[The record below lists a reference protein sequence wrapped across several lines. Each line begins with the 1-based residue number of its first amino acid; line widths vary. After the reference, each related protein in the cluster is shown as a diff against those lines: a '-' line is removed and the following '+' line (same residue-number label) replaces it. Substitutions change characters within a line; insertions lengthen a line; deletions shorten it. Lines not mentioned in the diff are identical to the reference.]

1 MSVGD
6 DARRYLRAHTLGVLS
21 THSASVSGYPFGSV
35 VPFVTDHAAR
45 PVILISALAEHTRS
59 LLRDPRASLVVHD
72 FSVADA
78 AGPRLTLV
86 GDASPCPDA
95 AGGARYVRFF
105 PEATRLLELGGFSF
119 WQLEPVKA
127 LFIRG
132 FGNIDWLPG
141 EALSPPSHALGEA
154 EAEIVAHMNEHHASA
169 LADYCRYV
177 HDMHTSTPRM
187 IGIDCDGFDVRAGE
201 RVLRFAFESVVCNA
215 ADARQA
221 LVKLAQQ
228 ARRN

>member
-1 MSVGD
+1 MSVGE
-6 DARRYLRAHTLGVLS
+6 DARRYLRGHTLGMLS

-35 VPFVTDHAAR
+35 VPFVTDHFGR
-45 PVILISALAEHTRS
+45 LVILTSALAEHTRS
-59 LLRDPRASLVVHD
+59 LLRDPRASFVVHD
-72 FSVADA
+72 CSVADT

-86 GDASPCPDA
+86 GDASPCHDA
-95 AGGARYVRFF
+95 ASEARYLRFF
-105 PEATRLLELGGFSF
+105 PAAARLLELGGFSF

-132 FGNIDWLPG
+132 FGSIDWIAGAALLP
-141 EALSPPSHALGEA
+141 PPHALGAA

-169 LADYCRYV
+169 LADYCHHV
-177 HDMHTSTPRM
+177 HGVHASTPRM

-201 RVLRFAFESVVCNA
+201 RMLRFAFEGVICDA
-215 ADARQA
+215 AEARRV